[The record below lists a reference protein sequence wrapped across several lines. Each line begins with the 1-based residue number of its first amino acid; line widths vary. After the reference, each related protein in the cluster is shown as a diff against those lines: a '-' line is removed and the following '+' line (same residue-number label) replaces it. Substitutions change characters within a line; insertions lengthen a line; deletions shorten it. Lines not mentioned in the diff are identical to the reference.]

1 MLQEI
6 RARERDMER
15 IQAELDALRSGA
27 AARRGVKR
35 HLPPPVVEEAKRG
48 QPTTTASAREAE
60 DLLEA
65 CLGLSEAVL
74 GVSFSHVSS
83 TLVPSRDGRTRSAS
97 LQRCRR
103 RRRTCTALMAASNG

>member
-27 AARRGVKR
+27 AALRGVKR
-35 HLPPPVVEEAKRG
+35 HLPPPLVEEAERG
-48 QPTTTASAREAE
+48 EPTTTAASAREAE

-74 GVSFSHVSS
+74 GISFSHVSS
-83 TLVPSRDGRTRSAS
+83 SLVPSRDGRTLSAS
-97 LQRCRR
+97 PQRR
-103 RRRTCTALMAASNG
+103 RRRTALASYE

>member
-27 AARRGVKR
+27 AARRGGVKR

-48 QPTTTASAREAE
+48 EPTTAAAASAREAE

-74 GVSFSHVSS
+74 GISFSHVSS
-83 TLVPSRDGRTRSAS
+83 SLVPSRDGRTRSAS
-97 LQRCRR
+97 PQRR
-103 RRRTCTALMAASNG
+103 RRRPAPHRSYE

>member
-15 IQAELDALRSGA
+15 IQAELDALHSGA
-27 AARRGVKR
+27 AARRGGVKR
-35 HLPPPVVEEAKRG
+35 HLPPPVVEEATRG
-48 QPTTTASAREAE
+48 EPTTTAASAREAE

-74 GVSFSHVSS
+74 GISFSHVSS
-83 TLVPSRDGRTRSAS
+83 SLVPSRDGRTLSAS
-97 LQRCRR
+97 PQRR
-103 RRRTCTALMAASNG
+103 RRRTALASYE